1 MTALEPRGC
10 HLRRREFITLVSA
23 ASVAWPLRVRAQKPT
38 LPVIGFLHSGSEA
51 SAPYL
56 VGFEQGL
63 KEIGFEN
70 GRNVTVQYRFAEGH
84 YDRLPAM
91 VADFVYQKVT
101 VLAAVGGV
109 QTALAAKP
117 ASAVVPVVFANGS
130 DPVQFGLVKS
140 LNRPDGN
147 ITGVSFFN
155 AQLEAKRLGLLSE
168 LVPSARAFGALIN
181 PANDNAANQLK
192 DIAQGARVVNRA
204 ITILKASNEGEIETM
219 FASFAEQ
226 RVNALLVAS
235 DPYFNSQRTKIVEL
249 AARYNLP
256 AIYEWSRVRRSR
268 RTCELRDQSHRQLS
282 PGGRLRGTHSQ
293 RRETGRATHCADNE
307 VRIRHQSKDRKEPW
321 SNRAARSAIG
331 CRCGDRVASNVR
343 YWHLA
348 DISRPNR
355 CPLLGVKRT
364 SPSALHMSAF
374 DPKRTFAGPV
384 PHPFQS
390 TTAG

>member
-1 MTALEPRGC
+1 MTALELRGR

-23 ASVAWPLRVRAQKPT
+23 ASVAWPLKVRAQKPT

-147 ITGVSFFN
+147 ITGISFFS

-168 LVPSARAFGALIN
+168 IVPSARAFGALIN
-181 PANDNAANQLK
+181 PTNDNAANQLK
-192 DIAQGARVVNRA
+192 DIAQGARAVNRA
-204 ITILKASNEGEIETM
+204 ITILKASNESEIEKT

-226 RVNALLVAS
+226 RINALLVAS
-235 DPYFNSQRTKIVEL
+235 DPYFNSQRTKIVAL

-256 AIYEWSRVRRSR
+256 AIYEWREFAEAGGLASYGTNLIDNYRLAGVYVGRILKGEKPA
-268 RTCELRDQSHRQLS
+268 ELPIVQTTKFEFVINLNTVKSLGLIVPPGPLS
-282 PGGRLRGTHSQ
+282 TVDAVI
-293 RRETGRATHCADNE
+293 E
-307 VRIRHQSKDRKEPW
+307 
-321 SNRAARSAIG
+321 
-331 CRCGDRVASNVR
+331 
-343 YWHLA
+343 
-348 DISRPNR
+348 
-355 CPLLGVKRT
+355 
-364 SPSALHMSAF
+364 
-374 DPKRTFAGPV
+374 
-384 PHPFQS
+384 
-390 TTAG
+390 

>member
-1 MTALEPRGC
+1 MTTLGLPGP

-23 ASVAWPLRVRAQKPT
+23 AAVAWPLKVRAQKPT

-63 KEIGFEN
+63 KETGFEN
-70 GRNVTVQYRFAEGH
+70 GRNVTVRYRFAEGH

-117 ASAVVPVVFANGS
+117 ASAIVPVVFANGS
-130 DPVQFGLVKS
+130 DPVEFGLVKS

-147 ITGVSFFN
+147 ITGVSFFS

-168 LVPSARAFGALIN
+168 IVPSARAFGALIN
-181 PANDNAANQLK
+181 PTNDNAANQLK
-192 DIAQGARVVNRA
+192 DIAQGARAVNRA
-204 ITILKASNEGEIETM
+204 ITILKASNESEIETT

-226 RVNALLVAS
+226 RINALLVAS
-235 DPYFNSQRTKIVEL
+235 DPYFNSQRKKIVAL

-256 AIYEWSRVRRSR
+256 AIYEWREFAEAGGLASYGTNLIDNYRLAGVYVGRILKGEKPA
-268 RTCELRDQSHRQLS
+268 ELPIVQTTKFEFVINLKTAKSLGLTVPPGPLS
-282 PGGRLRGTHSQ
+282 AVDAVI
-293 RRETGRATHCADNE
+293 E
-307 VRIRHQSKDRKEPW
+307 
-321 SNRAARSAIG
+321 
-331 CRCGDRVASNVR
+331 
-343 YWHLA
+343 
-348 DISRPNR
+348 
-355 CPLLGVKRT
+355 
-364 SPSALHMSAF
+364 
-374 DPKRTFAGPV
+374 
-384 PHPFQS
+384 
-390 TTAG
+390 

>member
-1 MTALEPRGC
+1 M
-10 HLRRREFITLVSA
+10 RRREFITLVGERR
-23 ASVAWPLRVRAQKPT
+23 AWPLCAHAQKPT

-70 GRNVTVQYRFAEGH
+70 GRNVTIQYRFAEGH

-117 ASAVVPVVFANGS
+117 ASAIVPVVFANGS

-147 ITGVSFFN
+147 ITGVSFFS

-168 LVPSARAFGALIN
+168 IVPSARAFGALIN
-181 PANDNAANQLK
+181 PTNDNAANQLK
-192 DIAQGARVVNRA
+192 DIAQGARAMNRA
-204 ITILKASNEGEIETM
+204 ITILKASNESEIETT

-226 RVNALLVAS
+226 RINALLVAS
-235 DPYFNSQRTKIVEL
+235 DPYFNSQRTKIVAL

-256 AIYEWSRVRRSR
+256 AIYEWREFAEAGGLASYGTNLIDNYRLAGVYVGRILKERNRQSYPLCRR
-268 RTCELRDQSHRQLS
+268 LS
-282 PGGRLRGTHSQ
+282 
-293 RRETGRATHCADNE
+293 
-307 VRIRHQSKDRKEPW
+307 
-321 SNRAARSAIG
+321 SNSSSI
-331 CRCGDRVASNVR
+331 
-343 YWHLA
+343 
-348 DISRPNR
+348 
-355 CPLLGVKRT
+355 
-364 SPSALHMSAF
+364 
-374 DPKRTFAGPV
+374 
-384 PHPFQS
+384 
-390 TTAG
+390 

>member
-1 MTALEPRGC
+1 MTALELRGR

-63 KEIGFEN
+63 KETGFEN

-117 ASAVVPVVFANGS
+117 ASAVVPVIFANGS

-140 LNRPDGN
+140 LNRPDVN
-147 ITGVSFFN
+147 ITGVSFFT

-192 DIAQGARVVNRA
+192 DIAQGARAVNRA
-204 ITILKASNEGEIETM
+204 ITILRASNAGEIETM

-226 RVNALLVAS
+226 RVDALLVAS
-235 DPYFNSQRTKIVEL
+235 DPYFNSQRTKIVAL

-256 AIYEWSRVRRSR
+256 AIYEWREFAEAGGLASYGTNLLDVNRLAGIYVGRVLKGEKPADLPVVQP
-268 RTCELRDQSHRQLS
+268 TKYEFVINLKAAKTLGLS
-282 PGGRLRGTHSQ
+282 VPPGPLS
-293 RRETGRATHCADNE
+293 AVDE
-307 VRIRHQSKDRKEPW
+307 VIE
-321 SNRAARSAIG
+321 
-331 CRCGDRVASNVR
+331 
-343 YWHLA
+343 
-348 DISRPNR
+348 
-355 CPLLGVKRT
+355 
-364 SPSALHMSAF
+364 
-374 DPKRTFAGPV
+374 
-384 PHPFQS
+384 
-390 TTAG
+390 

>member
-1 MTALEPRGC
+1 MRRSVTAQS
-10 HLRRREFITLVSA
+10 VSR
-23 ASVAWPLRVRAQKPT
+23 L
-38 LPVIGFLHSGSEA
+38 LIGFLHSGSEA

-204 ITILKASNEGEIETM
+204 ITILKASNEGEIETT

-256 AIYEWSRVRRSR
+256 AIYEWREFAEAGGLASYGTNLIDNYRLAGVYVGRILKGEKPA
-268 RTCELRDQSHRQLS
+268 ELPIVQTTKFEFVINLKTAKSLGLTVPPGPLS
-282 PGGRLRGTHSQ
+282 VVDAVI
-293 RRETGRATHCADNE
+293 E
-307 VRIRHQSKDRKEPW
+307 
-321 SNRAARSAIG
+321 
-331 CRCGDRVASNVR
+331 
-343 YWHLA
+343 
-348 DISRPNR
+348 
-355 CPLLGVKRT
+355 
-364 SPSALHMSAF
+364 
-374 DPKRTFAGPV
+374 
-384 PHPFQS
+384 
-390 TTAG
+390 

>member
-1 MTALEPRGC
+1 M
-10 HLRRREFITLVSA
+10 RRRDFLGALGGVA
-23 ASVAWPLRVRAQKPT
+23 ATWPLVARGQQPT

-56 VGFEQGL
+56 IGFEQGL
-63 KEIGFEN
+63 KETGFVN

-101 VLAAVGGV
+101 VLAAMGGV

-117 ASAVVPVVFANGS
+117 ASAIIPVVFANGS

-140 LNRPDGN
+140 LNRPDVN
-147 ITGVSFFN
+147 ITGVSFFT

-168 LVPSARAFGALIN
+168 LVPSARSFGALIN

-192 DIAQGARVVNRA
+192 DIAQGAAAVNRA
-204 ITILKASNEGEIETM
+204 ITILKASNEGEIEAG

-235 DPYFNSQRTKIVEL
+235 DPYFNSQRTKIVKL

-256 AIYEWSRVRRSR
+256 TIYEWREFAEAGGLASYGTNLIDNYRLAGIYVGRVLKGEKPA
-268 RTCELRDQSHRQLS
+268 ELPIVQTTRFEFVINLKTAKSLGLTVPPGPLS
-282 PGGRLRGTHSQ
+282 AVDAVI
-293 RRETGRATHCADNE
+293 E
-307 VRIRHQSKDRKEPW
+307 
-321 SNRAARSAIG
+321 
-331 CRCGDRVASNVR
+331 
-343 YWHLA
+343 
-348 DISRPNR
+348 
-355 CPLLGVKRT
+355 
-364 SPSALHMSAF
+364 
-374 DPKRTFAGPV
+374 
-384 PHPFQS
+384 
-390 TTAG
+390 

>member
-204 ITILKASNEGEIETM
+204 ITILKASNEGETETM
-219 FASFAEQ
+219 CASFAEQ

-256 AIYEWSRVRRSR
+256 AIYEWREFAEAGGLASYGTNLIDNYRLAGVYVGRILKGEKPA
-268 RTCELRDQSHRQLS
+268 ELPIVQTTKFEFVINLKPAKSLGLTVPPGPLS
-282 PGGRLRGTHSQ
+282 VVDAVI
-293 RRETGRATHCADNE
+293 E
-307 VRIRHQSKDRKEPW
+307 
-321 SNRAARSAIG
+321 
-331 CRCGDRVASNVR
+331 
-343 YWHLA
+343 
-348 DISRPNR
+348 
-355 CPLLGVKRT
+355 
-364 SPSALHMSAF
+364 
-374 DPKRTFAGPV
+374 
-384 PHPFQS
+384 
-390 TTAG
+390 

>member
-1 MTALEPRGC
+1 M
-10 HLRRREFITLVSA
+10 RRREFITLVSA

-256 AIYEWSRVRRSR
+256 AIYEWREFAEAGGLASYGTNLIDNYRLAGVYVGRILKGEKPA
-268 RTCELRDQSHRQLS
+268 ELPIVQTTKFEFVINLKTAKSLGLTVPPGPLS
-282 PGGRLRGTHSQ
+282 VVDAVI
-293 RRETGRATHCADNE
+293 E
-307 VRIRHQSKDRKEPW
+307 
-321 SNRAARSAIG
+321 
-331 CRCGDRVASNVR
+331 
-343 YWHLA
+343 
-348 DISRPNR
+348 
-355 CPLLGVKRT
+355 
-364 SPSALHMSAF
+364 
-374 DPKRTFAGPV
+374 
-384 PHPFQS
+384 
-390 TTAG
+390 